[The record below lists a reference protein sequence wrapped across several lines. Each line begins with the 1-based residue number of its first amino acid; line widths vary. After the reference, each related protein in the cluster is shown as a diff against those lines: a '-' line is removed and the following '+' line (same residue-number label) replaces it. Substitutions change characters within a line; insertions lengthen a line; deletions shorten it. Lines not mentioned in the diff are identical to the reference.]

1 MPRLIQIITED
12 ERLMLPIDDAVIYHR
27 RVPSYIQRRI
37 EHEHTQMGVEDRRA
51 IVDALLQWAILGWE
65 GIVDAH
71 RQPIPYHADTKDHVI
86 ARLPEAAKGS
96 IIRHL
101 FENDPGEAA
110 LKNSGPISSVKPST
124 EG

>member
-1 MPRLIQIITED
+1 MPRLIQIIDED
-12 ERLMLPIDDAVIYHR
+12 ERLMLRIDDAVIYHR
-27 RVPSYIQRRI
+27 RVPSYVQRRI
-37 EHEHTQMGVEDRRA
+37 EHEHTEMGEEDRRA

-65 GIVDAH
+65 GIVDQH
-71 RQPIPYHADTKDHVI
+71 RQPIAYSASTKDRVI
-86 ARLPEAAKGS
+86 ACLPEAAKGA

-110 LKNSGPISSVKPST
+110 LKNSAPISTVMPST